1 MSRKDPKLI
10 MYLKFILIGSFILI
24 SLFIGLYKFPRH
36 SLTLIVQTDKGA
48 IESVF
53 DAGYI
58 KDILD
63 LDEEGNPVESDK
75 ENGEV
80 NIDIEWSSLGARELK
95 EIYIYRYFKSIV
107 ISKINNSNIWDYGYI
122 DSYGIHFNRVGV
134 ERLYEYTKFML
145 LERVIFEEILVAIF
159 LLLWILINAVKEKM
173 DINNRNNHGPIY
185 EIKNFI
191 INLKKYKNY
200 WR

>member
-122 DSYGIHFNRVGV
+122 DSYGIHFNRVG
-134 ERLYEYTKFML
+134 YE
-145 LERVIFEEILVAIF
+145 
-159 LLLWILINAVKEKM
+159 
-173 DINNRNNHGPIY
+173 
-185 EIKNFI
+185 
-191 INLKKYKNY
+191 
-200 WR
+200 